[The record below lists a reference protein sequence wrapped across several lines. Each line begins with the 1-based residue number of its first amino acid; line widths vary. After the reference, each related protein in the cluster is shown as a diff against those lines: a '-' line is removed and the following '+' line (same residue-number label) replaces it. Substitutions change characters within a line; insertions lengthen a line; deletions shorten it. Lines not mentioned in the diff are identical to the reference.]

1 MTRDC
6 LKWRRKMKLFSKKI
20 VLLAAVLAVSFIGA
34 NAQSKATDSRPL
46 SVQIEKKILN
56 MPYYEVFDHISFD
69 IQGNTVYLTGSVV
82 NGMNKSMAENI
93 VEDLPGVENVVNNIE
108 ILPASGLDNS
118 IRRELLRSI
127 SNHGLSRYV
136 TQMRPSVR
144 IIVDRG
150 RISLEGYVANQSDSD
165 LMNVLANGAPGAFG
179 VTNNLVVNKE
189 KL

>member
-1 MTRDC
+1 
-6 LKWRRKMKLFSKKI
+6 MKLFSKKI

-34 NAQSKATDSRPL
+34 NAQSKSTDSRPL

-69 IQGNTVYLTGSVV
+69 IQGNTVYLSGKVL

-93 VEDLPGVENVVNNIE
+93 VEDLPGVEKVVNNIE
-108 ILPASGLDNS
+108 ILPAGGLDNS

-127 SNHGLSRYV
+127 TNRGGLARYV
-136 TQMRPSVR
+136 SSTRPSVR

-150 RISLEGYVANQSDSD
+150 QVSLEGYVASRSDAD
-165 LMNVLANGAPGAFG
+165 ALNVLANGASGAFG

>member
-1 MTRDC
+1 
-6 LKWRRKMKLFSKKI
+6 MKLFSKKI

-34 NAQSKATDSRPL
+34 NAQSNSTDSRPL
-46 SVQIEKKILN
+46 SVQIEKKLAN
-56 MPYYEVFDHISFD
+56 MPYYEVFDYISFD
-69 IQGNTVYLTGSVV
+69 IQGSTVYLNGKVL

-93 VEDLPGVENVVNNIE
+93 VKDLSGVEKVVNNIE

-118 IRRELLRSI
+118 IRRELLRSV
-127 SNHGLSRYV
+127 STHGLTRYV
-136 TQMRPSVR
+136 SSIRPSVR
-144 IIVDRG
+144 IIVDGG

-165 LMNVLANGAPGAFG
+165 LMNMLANGASGAFG

>member
-1 MTRDC
+1 
-6 LKWRRKMKLFSKKI
+6 MKLFSKKI

-34 NAQSKATDSRPL
+34 NAQSNSNDPRPL

-69 IQGNTVYLTGSVV
+69 IQGSTVYLNGKVL

-93 VEDLPGVENVVNNIE
+93 VKDLPGVEKVVNNIE
-108 ILPASGLDNS
+108 ILPAGGLDNS

-127 SNHGLSRYV
+127 TNRGGLARYV
-136 TQMRPSVR
+136 SSTRPSVR

-150 RISLEGYVANQSDSD
+150 RISLEGYVANSSDAD
-165 LMNVLANGAPGAFG
+165 ALNVLANGTSGAF
-179 VTNNLVVNKE
+179 
-189 KL
+189 